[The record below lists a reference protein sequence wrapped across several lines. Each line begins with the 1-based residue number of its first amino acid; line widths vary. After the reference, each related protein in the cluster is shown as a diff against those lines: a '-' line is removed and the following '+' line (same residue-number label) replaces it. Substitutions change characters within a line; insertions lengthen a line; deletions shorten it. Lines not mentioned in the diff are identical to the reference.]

1 MMMNVNSVSNLF
13 TTESDRTIKKELD
26 KEAFLRILTTQLRNQ
41 DPLEPMK
48 DQDFIA
54 QMSQLSS
61 VEQIM
66 NMSKSVQTFV
76 DTASQL
82 YRTQSVSMIGKTA
95 VVKTNTIDVNDGTPE
110 TKIFN
115 LDSEA
120 NVIVQIYDENGK
132 VVNEEHLGQLSEG
145 MQILAWDGK
154 DSSGTKVEDGRYSF
168 KLMKTTTDGTL
179 EEIPCVESGTIS
191 GVQFDGNNIKIVIN
205 DVVYDISQ
213 ISEVYA

>member
-1 MMMNVNSVSNLF
+1 MMNINSVSNLF

-26 KEAFLRILTTQLRNQ
+26 KEAFLQILTTQLKNQ

-95 VVKTNTIDVNDGTPE
+95 VVKTNTVDVSDGTPE
-110 TKIFN
+110 TKISILIPMQTSLCRYTMRVERSLGRKD
-115 LDSEA
+115 LDS
-120 NVIVQIYDENGK
+120 
-132 VVNEEHLGQLSEG
+132 
-145 MQILAWDGK
+145 
-154 DSSGTKVEDGRYSF
+154 
-168 KLMKTTTDGTL
+168 
-179 EEIPCVESGTIS
+179 
-191 GVQFDGNNIKIVIN
+191 
-205 DVVYDISQ
+205 
-213 ISEVYA
+213 

>member
-26 KEAFLRILTTQLRNQ
+26 KEAFLRILTTQLKNQ

-66 NMSKSVQTFV
+66 NMSKSIQTFV

-95 VVKTNTIDVNDGTPE
+95 VVKTNTIDVSGGTPE

-115 LDSEA
+115 LDSDA
-120 NVIVQIYDENGK
+120 SVMVQIYDKDGK
-132 VVNEEHLGQLSEG
+132 LVDEQRLGQLTKG
-145 MQILAWDGK
+145 MQILVWDGK
-154 DSSGTKVEDGRYSF
+154 DSSGTKVKDGQYSF
-168 KLMKTTTDGTL
+168 NLLKANADGTL
-179 EEIPCVESGTIS
+179 EEIPCIESGTIS
-191 GVQFDGNNIKIVIN
+191 GVQFDGNKIKIVIN
-205 DVVYDISQ
+205 GVVYDISQ
-213 ISEVYA
+213 ISEIYA